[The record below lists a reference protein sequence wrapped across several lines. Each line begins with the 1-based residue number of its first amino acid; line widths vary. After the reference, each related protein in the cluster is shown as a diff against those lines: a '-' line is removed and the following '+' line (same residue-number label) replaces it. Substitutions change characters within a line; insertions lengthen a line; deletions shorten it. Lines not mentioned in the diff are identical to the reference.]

1 MRAAVA
7 RRLGTTAANGVE
19 LAPILVHTTA
29 VMTKPTTAVGQK
41 MRRAR
46 VRLLGDRSLRTV
58 ARRMGL
64 EHSTISRW
72 ETGDSE
78 LRVKDLLAFADAC
91 GARPEELVA
100 GVVKPPATQL
110 VLDLDPP
117 VGRAV
122 LKLVDVL
129 KERTPRRGKA
139 AKAS

>member
-1 MRAAVA
+1 M
-7 RRLGTTAANGVE
+7 
-19 LAPILVHTTA
+19 
-29 VMTKPTTAVGQK
+29 
-41 MRRAR
+41 
-46 VRLLGDRSLRTV
+46 

-78 LRVKDLLAFADAC
+78 LRVKDLLAFAEAC

-100 GVVKPPATQL
+100 GVVKAPATQL